1 MKLKRYYLHGD
12 QKESSLD
19 MFYCA
24 RCDVFFAKDHF
35 QSCSSSEDK
44 ARLRS
49 DLKGFRKY
57 IKPKSNWRRSDVSAN
72 LFDGGAL

>member
-19 MFYCA
+19 MFYCVL
-24 RCDVFFAKDHF
+24 C
-35 QSCSSSEDK
+35 
-44 ARLRS
+44 
-49 DLKGFRKY
+49 
-57 IKPKSNWRRSDVSAN
+57 DVSAN